1 MVSGTLAKDGGTS
14 SDLKVSF
21 VCCLKKKFNAVTLEE
36 LVYRF
41 WMVYGLAKGLRGF
54 VRYGLL
60 QRRALKPF
68 NSDSLLENP
77 HFPNL
82 KTVYKL
88 LALFV
93 IS

>member
-1 MVSGTLAKDGGTS
+1 
-14 SDLKVSF
+14 
-21 VCCLKKKFNAVTLEE
+21 
-36 LVYRF
+36 
-41 WMVYGLAKGLRGF
+41 MVYGLAKGLRGF